1 MSSIFKQHLNR
12 NSMFQ
17 ILGLIFEKKYAKEH
31 AALILI
37 LVLPIKA
44 YEKGNLADTTSIN
57 MRL

>member
-1 MSSIFKQHLNR
+1 
-12 NSMFQ
+12 MFQ